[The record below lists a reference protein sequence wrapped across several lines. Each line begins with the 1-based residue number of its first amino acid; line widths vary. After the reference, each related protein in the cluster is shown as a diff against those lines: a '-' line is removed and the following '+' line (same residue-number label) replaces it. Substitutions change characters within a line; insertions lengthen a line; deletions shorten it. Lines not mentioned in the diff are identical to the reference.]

1 MNRTPVENAVAS
13 ALRALD
19 APPAAPDLFAS
30 IQKGVRRRSRGRLAA
45 AAGALAVSGVV
56 VGSVASDAGRGAGP
70 ERAIAADPVQVLRA
84 DSSTGSSSG
93 PFWSTLRGVLPNVRY
108 TYDSA
113 GRPMQEQATDSVVVG
128 RVVRSEPGYGML
140 GQPLVEGEDV
150 RTRQIAFDD
159 PRAAWR
165 ILSVTVQVSE
175 TLAGAPAEEL
185 ILDWTILGPSQRGQD
200 ARTVGQALEDLG
212 TIVVLSK
219 ASPSRPEFVPGRSAL
234 GSGYGIARVA
244 AEGRLDFPLIVPNE
258 GPTAAAFQDGIDTLS
273 ELRAEAQKP
282 TRTEPAVPA
291 GQ

>member
-1 MNRTPVENAVAS
+1 VHGVGWRWSQERWRSAASWSGRWLQTPVAGGGPD
-13 ALRALD
+13 RRPPP
-19 APPAAPDLFAS
+19 APPPPHA
-30 IQKGVRRRSRGRLAA
+30 
-45 AAGALAVSGVV
+45 
-56 VGSVASDAGRGAGP
+56 
-70 ERAIAADPVQVLRA
+70 QVLRV
-84 DSSTGSSSG
+84 DGSTGDSSG

-128 RVVRSEPGYGML
+128 RVVRTAPAYGML

-150 RTRQIAFDD
+150 RTRQIPFDD

-175 TLAGAPAEEL
+175 TLAGTPAEEL

-219 ASPSRPEFVPGRSAL
+219 ASPSRPEFVPGRSPL
-234 GSGYGIARVA
+234 GSGYGIARIT

-258 GPTAAAFQDGIDTLS
+258 GPTAASFQDGIDTLS

-282 TRTEPAVPA
+282 TRTEPAAPA